1 MRILVYGAGVLGC
14 ELAHVLMQNKK
25 NVVTLLARGEW
36 KEMIDQKGLVIRHW
50 VQRKTTT
57 ERKTVDTLAPDDY
70 YDLVFVVVQAGQLP
84 DVLPVLKAN
93 KSQYFVFVGN
103 NPQAKQVLEAMQ
115 RPADKI
121 AFGFQN
127 TAGRRERDRVVS
139 VHTGVGMTVGGATTP
154 LSGTFRTRLKTAFD
168 GAKYKLTFYGDMD
181 EWLKCHIAF
190 VLPACYVCYACNGD
204 LHRATKQQRGAIL
217 DAAYE
222 GCEMLKALG
231 IKSEFKGGL
240 RVTTPEAMDVV
251 RMVLTGKVSRELVGL
266 INAHGPLAVGLSG
279 EDGGLFSAMQRRPI
293 IDGKSTDIG
302 LVGDVVSVDA
312 SAVEDLVAAGRIPVV
327 SSVAPNEED
336 ATEVLNVNA
345 DSAAAALAAAVGAH
359 KLVILTDVDGLYADW
374 PDKNSLIGRIGVE
387 TLRDMLPDLESGM
400 RPKMEACVRAIDG
413 GVPQAHVIDG
423 RKPHSILNE
432 IFTSAGIGTMV
443 MPDEGLEMRSSY
455 GY

>member
-57 ERKTVDTLAPDDY
+57 ERIKTVDTLAPDDY

-103 NPQAKQVLEAMQ
+103 NPQAKQVLEFMQ

-121 AFGFQN
+121 AFGFQG
-127 TAGRRERDRVVS
+127 TAGRREHDHVVS
-139 VHTGVGMTVGGATTP
+139 VYASAGMTVGGATTP

-217 DAAYE
+217 DAAKAALE
-222 GCEMLKALG
+222 AKVKSLAQQPRWKPTCDALKCLKGIDAVTAASIACEADG
-231 IKSEFKGGL
+231 FARFATASGF
-240 RVTTPEAMDVV
+240 AAW
-251 RMVLTGKVSRELVGL
+251 VGL
-266 INAHGPLAVGLSG
+266 VPSEHSSG
-279 EDGGLFSAMQRRPI
+279 ESRFRGGITKAGNKHLR
-293 IDGKSTDIG
+293 KL
-302 LVGDVVSVDA
+302 LVEAAWHYKGASRSPKDLAKGQAVDA
-312 SAVEDLVAAGRIPVV
+312 ATRRHANAGVRRLVDRRRSMDDAGKQ
-327 SSVAPNEED
+327 SSVA
-336 ATEVLNVNA
+336 NVA
-345 DSAAAALAAAVGAH
+345 VARELACWCWAVGRMA
-359 KLVILTDVDGLYADW
+359 
-374 PDKNSLIGRIGVE
+374 
-387 TLRDMLPDLESGM
+387 
-400 RPKMEACVRAIDG
+400 
-413 GVPQAHVIDG
+413 
-423 RKPHSILNE
+423 
-432 IFTSAGIGTMV
+432 
-443 MPDEGLEMRSSY
+443 EGA
-455 GY
+455 

>member
-57 ERKTVDTLAPDDY
+57 ERIKTVDTLAPDDY

-103 NPQAKQVLEAMQ
+103 NPQAKQVLEFMQ

-121 AFGFQN
+121 AFGFQG
-127 TAGRRERDRVVS
+127 TAGRREHDHVVS
-139 VHTGVGMTVGGATTP
+139 VYASAGMTVGGATTP

-217 DAAYE
+217 DAAKGALE
-222 GCEMLKALG
+222 GVDEWTAANIDAALEPLPEQMDLKKRVVFQAVRVAVCGNMVSPPLG
-231 IKSEFKGGL
+231 E
-240 RVTTPEAMDVV
+240 TMA
-251 RMVLTGKVSRELVGL
+251 LVGRDDC
-266 INAHGPLAVGLSG
+266 LA
-279 EDGGLFSAMQRRPI
+279 R
-293 IDGKSTDIG
+293 IDRARTM
-302 LVGDVVSVDA
+302 
-312 SAVEDLVAAGRIPVV
+312 
-327 SSVAPNEED
+327 
-336 ATEVLNVNA
+336 
-345 DSAAAALAAAVGAH
+345 AL
-359 KLVILTDVDGLYADW
+359 
-374 PDKNSLIGRIGVE
+374 
-387 TLRDMLPDLESGM
+387 
-400 RPKMEACVRAIDG
+400 
-413 GVPQAHVIDG
+413 
-423 RKPHSILNE
+423 
-432 IFTSAGIGTMV
+432 
-443 MPDEGLEMRSSY
+443 
-455 GY
+455 

>member
-57 ERKTVDTLAPDDY
+57 ERIKTVDTLAPDDY

-103 NPQAKQVLEAMQ
+103 NPQAKQVLEFMQ

-121 AFGFQN
+121 AFGFQG
-127 TAGRRERDRVVS
+127 TAGRREHDHVVS
-139 VHTGVGMTVGGATTP
+139 VYASAGMTVGGATTP

-222 GCEMLKALG
+222 ACLMLK
-231 IKSEFKGGL
+231 
-240 RVTTPEAMDVV
+240 
-251 RMVLTGKVSRELVGL
+251 
-266 INAHGPLAVGLSG
+266 
-279 EDGGLFSAMQRRPI
+279 
-293 IDGKSTDIG
+293 
-302 LVGDVVSVDA
+302 DA
-312 SAVEDLVAAGRIPVV
+312 GIPV
-327 SSVAPNEED
+327 ND
-336 ATEVLNVNA
+336 ANNTDNFQPGT
-345 DSAAAALAAAVGAH
+345 SA
-359 KLVILTDVDGLYADW
+359 
-374 PDKNSLIGRIGVE
+374 R
-387 TLRDMLPDLESGM
+387 R
-400 RPKMEACVRAIDG
+400 KMEAMVFTMTKTPLGRLCVSDHAMHAVSEMKYLDEAFDALRRQTGTAMPMWEKLRNEMPSWDSL
-413 GVPQAHVIDG
+413 QRN
-423 RKPHSILNE
+423 RK
-432 IFTSAGIGTMV
+432 AAK
-443 MPDEGLEMRSSY
+443 
-455 GY
+455 

>member
-57 ERKTVDTLAPDDY
+57 ERIKTVDTLAPDDY

-103 NPQAKQVLEAMQ
+103 NPQAKQVLEFMQ

-121 AFGFQN
+121 AFGFQG
-127 TAGRRERDRVVS
+127 TAGRREHDHVVS
-139 VHTGVGMTVGGATTP
+139 VYASAGMTVGGATTP

-204 LHRATKQQRGAIL
+204 LTRATKQQRHHHPGVPRIRRDKKGRQPAEMRIGYSVATGLGSGAQLGNGNGQRIQRQRRWRTVTVAPWHHDKPVFFYQKQRVIGHRIEFDGHNL
-217 DAAYE
+217 PTVGQLVAHRAELLLHRVVNRHAAVFAFAPNVPLLLAGGEDMVFAWRPGRSTQRTQNIARCFFE
-222 GCEMLKALG
+222 GFRSHK
-231 IKSEFKGGL
+231 GL
-240 RVTTPEAMDVV
+240 RVNCKKEMPQMIRHFFT
-251 RMVLTGKVSRELVGL
+251 
-266 INAHGPLAVGLSG
+266 
-279 EDGGLFSAMQRRPI
+279 
-293 IDGKSTDIG
+293 
-302 LVGDVVSVDA
+302 
-312 SAVEDLVAAGRIPVV
+312 
-327 SSVAPNEED
+327 
-336 ATEVLNVNA
+336 
-345 DSAAAALAAAVGAH
+345 ALADTGEHFQIVA
-359 KLVILTDVDGLYADW
+359 LL
-374 PDKNSLIGRIGVE
+374 
-387 TLRDMLPDLESGM
+387 
-400 RPKMEACVRAIDG
+400 
-413 GVPQAHVIDG
+413 
-423 RKPHSILNE
+423 
-432 IFTSAGIGTMV
+432 
-443 MPDEGLEMRSSY
+443 
-455 GY
+455 